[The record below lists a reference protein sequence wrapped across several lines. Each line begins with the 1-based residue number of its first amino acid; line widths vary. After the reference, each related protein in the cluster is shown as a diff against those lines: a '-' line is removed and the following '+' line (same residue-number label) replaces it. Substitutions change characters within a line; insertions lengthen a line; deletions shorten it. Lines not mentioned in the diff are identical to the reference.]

1 VLCGASDGR
10 DFGCLRAEIAAY
22 MSTAEYTEVLAD
34 PLEANVIAVMHTEFA
49 GERTA
54 YI

>member
-1 VLCGASDGR
+1 MLCGASDGR
-10 DFGCLRAEIAAY
+10 DFGCLRLR
-22 MSTAEYTEVLAD
+22 SPHTCRPEYTEVLAD
-34 PLEANVIAVMHTEFA
+34 PLEANIIAVIHTEYA